1 MRSIG
6 GILHLEVDELVAAG
20 ISQHS
25 IYSARKRGTR
35 GYTFV
40 PDPED
45 GRRVLL
51 KYDDLK
57 PSVRELVDQVHG
69 KAVAGKR
76 TGLWVSYVRPAAAD
90 LTTLRDHVLADGTH
104 LPEDVVGRYAT
115 ACAYLRMVHT
125 TTKPMLKAWGYASAA
140 EWMQDVLAQVKADA
154 VELPTTYG
162 AFMAKVRQWAKQ
174 GATEVISAKWGN
186 SNSRKIGAE
195 QSAYLVAEYAQP
207 TKPTVVKVAMRY
219 AVQAKLKGWPA
230 LTDNA
235 IYRHLMQPDVKPIW
249 TMGRHGKAEWKN
261 DYAHTMSLR
270 GPSHRDALWCSDGT
284 KLNYF
289 YQGQGGMMAK
299 LQIYVIMDVFSEAIV
314 GHSFSHTEDFLTQFR
329 AAKMALKL
337 SGHKP
342 LQWLYDNQ
350 GGHRKAESQDFYTRA
365 TKLHFPAQPY
375 NSKAKPVESL
385 IGRLQQQVMRDRW
398 FFTGQNITAKSINSR
413 PNLDFIEAHRDR
425 LPSLEEVMQ
434 FAAQD
439 IATWNNLPHPKT
451 GMARMAMY
459 EQSSNPQAQPI
470 SFVDMVELFWHT
482 TARPVTYRNT
492 GLTMDIGQQRLMYE
506 VYATNGL
513 PCTDFLRR
521 WTNARFF
528 AKYDPEDLSCV
539 RLYAQRPDGSIRY
552 VAQADA
558 KRTYARAVV
567 DLQPGERGEITNL
580 LALRKAQE
588 ANARQELD
596 ELRNISGIDPETL
609 VEIGYRGDKDAMNRA
624 EAQLQ
629 TGHHH
634 HQEEDDEI
642 DLVGGL

>member
-1 MRSIG
+1 VRSIG

-20 ISQHS
+20 LSQHS
-25 IYSARKRGTR
+25 IYSARKRGTK

-45 GRRVLL
+45 ARRVLL
-51 KYDDLK
+51 RYDDLK
-57 PSVRELVDQVHG
+57 PQVKAMVDQVHG
-69 KAVAGKR
+69 EAVAGKR
-76 TGLWVSYVRPAAAD
+76 TGLWVIHVRPAAAD
-90 LTTLRDHVLADGTH
+90 LEALRSHLLPDGTR
-104 LPEDVVGRYAT
+104 LPEDVVSRYAI

-125 TTKPMLKAWGYASAA
+125 TTKPQVKAWGYTSTA
-140 EWMQDVLAQVKADA
+140 EWMQDVLAKVKEDG
-154 VELPTTYG
+154 VELPGTYG
-162 AFMAKVRQWAKQ
+162 AYMSKLRQWAKQ
-174 GATEVISAKWGN
+174 GATAVISAKWGN

-195 QSAYLVAEYAQP
+195 QSAYLIAEYAQP
-207 TKPTVVKVAMRY
+207 NKPTVVKVAMRY
-219 AVQAKLKGWPA
+219 AVEAKAKGWPA

-270 GPSHRDALWCSDGT
+270 GPSFRDALWCSDGT

-289 YQGQGGMMAK
+289 YQGQNGMMAK
-299 LQIYVIMDVFSEAIV
+299 LQVYVIMDVYSEAII
-314 GHSFSHTEDFLTQFR
+314 GHSFSHTEDFMTQFN

-365 TKLHFPAQPY
+365 SKLHFPAQPY

-385 IGRLQQQVMRDRW
+385 IGRLQQQVMRERW
-398 FFTGQNITAKSINSR
+398 FFTGQNITARNINSR
-413 PNLDFIEAHRDR
+413 PNMEFIEAHRDR
-425 LPSLEEVMQ
+425 LPSLEEVMR
-434 FAAQD
+434 FAAD
-439 IATWNNLPHPKT
+439 DVATWNSLPHPKS
-451 GMARMAMY
+451 GVARMAMY
-459 EQSSNPQAQPI
+459 QASVNPQAQPI
-470 SFVDMVELFWHT
+470 SFIDMVELFWHT
-482 TARPVTYRNT
+482 TARQVQYRNT

-506 VYATNGL
+506 VYAPNGL
-513 PCTDFLRR
+513 PCQAFLRR

-528 AKYDPEDLSCV
+528 AKYDPQDLSCV
-539 RLYAQRPDGSIRY
+539 RLYIQRPDGSLSY

-567 DLQPGERGEITNL
+567 DLQPGERSEIDNL

-588 ANARQELD
+588 QHARQELE

-609 VEIGYRGDKDAMNRA
+609 VEIGYRGNKDAMNYA
-624 EAQLQ
+624 EAELQ